1 MKILH
6 VIADLDRRRGGPA
19 QVCIELA
26 RLLANAGHDVRIV
39 TTERGFPAEFVD
51 HGPEPFG
58 PKSLTIESF
67 PIDPPRFWGT
77 SWAMRRR
84 LSTAVQE
91 ADIVHVHSLYM
102 FHDWVTGHYC
112 RLYNKAYIVRPHGT
126 LDPYMHNRHRWRK
139 YVVERLFQNEMQ
151 RRAAG
156 LHYTTQEE
164 WDLARPYAHNPR
176 GWVAPNG
183 IDLSQFDNLPPS
195 GALRL
200 RYPQIG
206 DRRVVLFFGR
216 LNFKK
221 GVDTTISM
229 FANVARKRSDVILVI
244 AGPDGGMRR
253 LAEQRV
259 GEASLADRVI
269 FTGMV
274 TGEDKRIVLG
284 GSDFFVLPSMSENFG
299 ISVVEAAA
307 CGIPVIFSDRV
318 NLRHD
323 FEAAKAGLIA
333 PPNAAA
339 FAECLCYL
347 LDNPAECSA
356 MARRGY
362 DFVRR
367 RYTWDALAGD
377 YEKMYREAINF
388 HGVAN
393 LFADGLKR

>member
-26 RLLANAGHDVRIV
+26 RLLAKAGHEVRIV
-39 TTERGFPAEFVD
+39 TTERGLASGLVD
-51 HGPEPFG
+51 CEPEHFG
-58 PKSLTIESF
+58 SSSPTIESF

-91 ADIVHVHSLYM
+91 AEVVHVHSLYM
-102 FHDWVTGHYC
+102 FHDWVTSHYC
-112 RLYNKAYIVRPHGT
+112 RLYNKPYIVRPHGT

-139 YVVERLFQNEMQ
+139 YLVEQLFQNEMQ

-156 LHYTTQEE
+156 LQYTTLEE
-164 WDLARPYAHNPR
+164 WDLARPYAHNQR
-176 GWVAPNG
+176 GWVVPNG
-183 IDLSQFDNLPPS
+183 IELSQFDNLPPS
-195 GALRL
+195 AALRL

-221 GVDTTISM
+221 GLDTTISM
-229 FANVARKRSDVILVI
+229 FADVARNRSDVFLVI

-253 LAEQRV
+253 FAEQRV
-259 GEASLADRVI
+259 GETGLTERVI

-318 NLRHD
+318 NLWQD
-323 FEAAKAGLIA
+323 FDAAKAGLIA
-333 PPNAAA
+333 PPSADA
-339 FAECLCYL
+339 FAKHLCYL
-347 LDNPAECSA
+347 LDNPGESAA
-356 MARRGY
+356 MARRGC
-362 DFVRR
+362 DFVRQ

-377 YEKMYREAINF
+377 YEKMYREAIN
-388 HGVAN
+388 
-393 LFADGLKR
+393 L